1 MTYDKHI
8 RPQIFPLGF
17 CQNITIR
24 DGYDNDEFTDDEEFP
39 EKGDKKSDSVS
50 NTTTRKATDSTGKTP
65 VLDKFGN
72 DITRAA
78 EEGRLDPVVGRN
90 AEIERVIQIL
100 SRRKKN
106 NPVLIGEPGVGKSAI
121 VEGLA
126 LRIKER
132 KVSRLL
138 YDKRVISLDMA
149 SVVAGTKYRGQFEER
164 IKAIIDEV
172 KKNPDVI
179 LFIDEL
185 HNIVGAG
192 NSSGTMDAAN
202 LLKPALARGEIQC
215 IGATTLDEYR
225 KNIEKDG
232 ALERRFQKVIVE
244 QTSAEETL
252 QILRN
257 IKDNYENHHNVVYT
271 DRALEACVKLTQ
283 RYVSDR
289 SFPDKAIDALDEAG
303 ARTHV
308 RNVNAPKEIEDLEG
322 KIADTNNRKLKAAQ
336 AQNFEEAAALRDE
349 VRTLQ
354 DDLAAKKEAWEQE
367 LKNHRE
373 TVDENAI
380 AEVIAM
386 MTGVPVQRI
395 ASSESSRLL
404 HMDEELK
411 KQIVG
416 QDEAIKKIVKSIQRN
431 RVGLKDPNRPIGTF
445 MFLGPTGVGKTHLA
459 KCLAEF
465 LFDSKDSLVRIDM
478 SEYMEKF
485 SVSRLIG
492 APPGYV
498 GYEEGGQLTEKV
510 RRHPYS
516 VVLLDEIEKA
526 HPDAFNMLLQVMD
539 EGRLTDSL
547 GRSIDFKN
555 TIVIMTSNI
564 GTRQLK
570 EFGSGIGFDTGN
582 EKDKKEYSRGI
593 IQKALNKTFAPEFLN
608 RVDDI
613 IMFNNLDKNALSKI
627 IDIELAGFRRRVEE
641 LGYCLDVTEHA
652 REFIVDKGF
661 DKQYGARP
669 LKRAIQQYLEDNLAE
684 MILKA
689 EVESGNKIII
699 DYRNGDNLSCRIE
712 KSEN

>member
-39 EKGDKKSDSVS
+39 EKGDKKSDSAS

-252 QILRN
+252 QIL
-257 IKDNYENHHNVVYT
+257 
-271 DRALEACVKLTQ
+271 
-283 RYVSDR
+283 
-289 SFPDKAIDALDEAG
+289 
-303 ARTHV
+303 
-308 RNVNAPKEIEDLEG
+308 
-322 KIADTNNRKLKAAQ
+322 
-336 AQNFEEAAALRDE
+336 
-349 VRTLQ
+349 
-354 DDLAAKKEAWEQE
+354 
-367 LKNHRE
+367 
-373 TVDENAI
+373 
-380 AEVIAM
+380 
-386 MTGVPVQRI
+386 
-395 ASSESSRLL
+395 
-404 HMDEELK
+404 
-411 KQIVG
+411 
-416 QDEAIKKIVKSIQRN
+416 
-431 RVGLKDPNRPIGTF
+431 
-445 MFLGPTGVGKTHLA
+445 
-459 KCLAEF
+459 
-465 LFDSKDSLVRIDM
+465 
-478 SEYMEKF
+478 
-485 SVSRLIG
+485 
-492 APPGYV
+492 
-498 GYEEGGQLTEKV
+498 
-510 RRHPYS
+510 
-516 VVLLDEIEKA
+516 
-526 HPDAFNMLLQVMD
+526 
-539 EGRLTDSL
+539 
-547 GRSIDFKN
+547 
-555 TIVIMTSNI
+555 
-564 GTRQLK
+564 
-570 EFGSGIGFDTGN
+570 
-582 EKDKKEYSRGI
+582 
-593 IQKALNKTFAPEFLN
+593 
-608 RVDDI
+608 
-613 IMFNNLDKNALSKI
+613 
-627 IDIELAGFRRRVEE
+627 
-641 LGYCLDVTEHA
+641 
-652 REFIVDKGF
+652 
-661 DKQYGARP
+661 
-669 LKRAIQQYLEDNLAE
+669 
-684 MILKA
+684 
-689 EVESGNKIII
+689 
-699 DYRNGDNLSCRIE
+699 
-712 KSEN
+712 